1 MQKENAPV
9 IVAALRKV
17 KAQALGDS
25 SLLVMGLCTEVSIQ
39 LEHLVVPWSRS
50 LVRRDWED
58 TRLEAFMSWPA
69 YSGDAIYPVVDR
81 SDHAEW
87 DSYKEKGY
95 CGILSYF
102 QYNHRALW
110 QDEQLRL
117 RLSLI
122 DHCIA
127 VYTAI
132 AEGESY
138 HG

>member
-1 MQKENAPV
+1 MHKENAAP

-17 KAQALGDS
+17 KEQALGDS
-25 SLLVMGLCTEVSIQ
+25 SELVFGICTEVNVG
-39 LEHLVVPWSRS
+39 LELLVVPWSRS
-50 LVRRDWED
+50 DVRRDWED
-58 TRLEAFMSWPA
+58 TRLEAFMSWPE
-69 YSGDAIYPVVDR
+69 YSGDGRYPVVDK
-81 SDHAEW
+81 SDHKEHDW
-87 DSYKEKGY
+87 YVEKGY
-95 CGILSYF
+95 YGRLAYF

-110 QDEQLRL
+110 QGEQLRL